1 MRAAQARGGSGPR
14 DNAIRYIEHYADS
27 DDFVARWGVLNFTS
41 MKNRYM
47 GRVFTRPGTGHL
59 LNQHYLD
66 NMFPL
71 GPDQRVLK
79 TNDFME
85 MELNIS
91 KGDKHSHAR
100 EGIWSSFYS
109 SGVEAEE
116 NVAVL
121 EDINSPI
128 SRASTTSTNSAF
140 ASNRVQNSPKVK
152 DFSRLW
158 LYRDGGSPP
167 N

>member
-27 DDFVARWGVLNFTS
+27 GDFVARWGVLNFTS

-59 LNQHYLD
+59 LNQHYL
-66 NMFPL
+66 NSMFPL

-79 TNDFME
+79 SNDFME
-85 MELNIS
+85 MELNIC
-91 KGDKHSHAR
+91 KGDNQSQAR
-100 EGIWSSFYS
+100 EGTWSSFYS
-109 SGVEAEE
+109 SGAGVEE
-116 NVAVL
+116 NVATL

-128 SRASTTSTNSAF
+128 SRAPTISVLTSDNAP
-140 ASNRVQNSPKVK
+140 NPPKVK

-158 LYRDGGSPP
+158 LYRNGGSPL